1 MIEYT
6 DIKQFGIG
14 TDIENID
21 RFTKYANN
29 REHTF
34 LKRVYTDK
42 ELDYC
47 FSLPQVANHLA
58 ARYAGKEAII
68 KALASAGIATP
79 KLNEIEIVNN
89 KAGVP
94 EVELINKKFKVKLI
108 KISLSHC
115 SDKATAF
122 AVVLV

>member
-34 LKRVYTDK
+34 LKRVYT
-42 ELDYC
+42 
-47 FSLPQVANHLA
+47 S
-58 ARYAGKEAII
+58 
-68 KALASAGIATP
+68 
-79 KLNEIEIVNN
+79 
-89 KAGVP
+89 
-94 EVELINKKFKVKLI
+94 
-108 KISLSHC
+108 
-115 SDKATAF
+115 
-122 AVVLV
+122 